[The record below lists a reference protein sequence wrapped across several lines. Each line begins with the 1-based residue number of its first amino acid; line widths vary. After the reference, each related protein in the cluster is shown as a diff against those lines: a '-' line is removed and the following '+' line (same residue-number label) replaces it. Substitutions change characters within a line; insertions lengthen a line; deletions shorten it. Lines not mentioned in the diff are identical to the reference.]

1 MYSRNA
7 GWKIVNTKNI
17 RIEKFA
23 NIEIPHVLEPLMIS
37 IFFMK
42 NNSQQVEKSYPD
54 NEISVKFGAGI
65 MTYTVLFFGCL
76 NRIFNNRKSR
86 HGRLGSVKHM

>member
-17 RIEKFA
+17 RIEKLA
-23 NIEIPHVLEPLMIS
+23 NIEIPHMLEPLMII

-42 NNSQQVEKSYPD
+42 SNSLQVEKSYPD
-54 NEISVKFGAGI
+54 NEIRVTFGTGI
-65 MTYTVLFFGCL
+65 MTYTVSFL
-76 NRIFNNRKSR
+76 
-86 HGRLGSVKHM
+86 VV